1 MDADNMN
8 LDNEI
13 FKVIKGERGGVANIH
28 SAFSDFLQGVEA
40 HYQFYQKIMLA
51 SDLPL
56 SRSDREQLAWLTSQ
70 SNQCPYCIHH
80 HQEAYKNTLDES
92 VDAKK
97 NQVLEELAQTLTK
110 EPWKASQ
117 LKAEFCSLGFSEAEW
132 QHAVMVV
139 SYFNLAN
146 RCAFAMDLDL
156 EEGFEKTCL

>member
-1 MDADNMN
+1 MEVQN
-8 LDNEI
+8 LNHEKEI
-13 FKVIKGERGGVANIH
+13 FGVITRERGGVANIH
-28 SAFSDFLQGVEA
+28 SAFSDFPQGVEA
-40 HYQFYQKIMLA
+40 HYQFYKRIMLDK
-51 SDLPL
+51 DLPL

-80 HQEAYKNTLDES
+80 HREAHKNTNAKS
-92 VDAKK
+92 VDASKHQALDK
-97 NQVLEELAQTLTK
+97 LAQTLTK
-110 EPWKASQ
+110 EPWRASQ
-117 LKAEFCSLGFSEAEW
+117 VKAEFRAAGYSEAQW